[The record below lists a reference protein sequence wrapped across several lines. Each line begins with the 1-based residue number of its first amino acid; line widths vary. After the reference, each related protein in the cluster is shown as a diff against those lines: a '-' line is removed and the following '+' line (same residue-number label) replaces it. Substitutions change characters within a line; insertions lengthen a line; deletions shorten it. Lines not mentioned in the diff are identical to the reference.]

1 MSDREL
7 ALFTLCKSLVDLLGE
22 EEAIADLTLL
32 YERHPEM
39 FESKDE
45 VKKLIEK
52 VVSKPDVIKINPKT
66 KSDKD
71 FMVAK
76 ILDDKKMVDIGIR
89 NDNGTNIVFHTN
101 KKNISQFYK
110 FKKDA
115 QVLVETPS
123 TEVAPTWSDHCADKS
138 NDLSRDIKILSTP
151 DNAIISQPPQES
163 QEENALMEQMLK
175 MQESID
181 SMPRVDDLIKE
192 LDENSN
198 ANNDESLNNEKAKKP
213 YQSRVRFKKQ

>member
-7 ALFTLCKSLVDLLGE
+7 ALFTLCKALVTLLGE
-22 EEAIADLTLL
+22 EQAIADLTLL

-39 FESKDE
+39 FENKE
-45 VKKLIEK
+45 GVKKLIEK
-52 VVSKPDVIKINPKT
+52 VVSEPDVIKINPKA

-101 KKNISQFYK
+101 KKNISRFYK

-151 DNAIISQPPQES
+151 DNAIMPQPSQES
-163 QEENALMEQMLK
+163 QEANAMMEQMLK
-175 MQESID
+175 MQESIS